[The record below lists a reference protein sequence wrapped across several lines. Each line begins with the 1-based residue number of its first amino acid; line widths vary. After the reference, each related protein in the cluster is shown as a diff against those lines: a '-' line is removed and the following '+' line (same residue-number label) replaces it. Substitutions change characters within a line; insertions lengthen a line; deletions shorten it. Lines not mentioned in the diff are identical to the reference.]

1 MHNRSSERWR
11 RWALVAGI
19 IVVVL
24 SVIIFFQ
31 QAMHPY
37 NKLRSQAESIATR
50 SAQVTHIDGFWWN
63 TRDQSYLTVAGQ
75 RNHHAVYVIIKQ
87 KNGAI
92 HVVRQNAGTTRNQ
105 ALSATWKQ
113 HDPQRVISAA
123 LRYQGKRLVWDVAYK
138 TKQGRLGYVSYSFRT
153 GKQVE
158 LIKNI

>member
-1 MHNRSSERWR
+1 
-11 RWALVAGI
+11 
-19 IVVVL
+19 
-24 SVIIFFQ
+24 
-31 QAMHPY
+31 MHPY

-123 LRYQGKRLVWDVAYK
+123 LRYQASGWSGTSPTRPSKAALV
-138 TKQGRLGYVSYSFRT
+138 TSRIPSEPVS
-153 GKQVE
+153 K
-158 LIKNI
+158 LN